1 MNHLKENKIIKSLYN
16 YFSTYFV
23 KTKNTKKNSIHYTI
37 EPLSC
42 IIRLA
47 ILSFREDGTKISISN
62 NRIHLQNPSVLQG
75 TARWASGDTR
85 TDLSYLLYPIK
96 KATEWYSHKNKDID
110 ILFKRAI
117 LGLTKLKESYNK
129 QLNIVCH
136 SIDLYISIIKDSLKN
151 KNRDYIEDDSEDDSE
166 DLNNSDEDEKLLYLK
181 LKELWHK
188 EQIKLIIQ
196 LVSHMEKDNENRSN
210 YISAIDNI
218 LNIIE
223 EKMSDTVQ
231 NLHIY
236 S

>member
-1 MNHLKENKIIKSLYN
+1 M
-16 YFSTYFV
+16 
-23 KTKNTKKNSIHYTI
+23 
-37 EPLSC
+37 
-42 IIRLA
+42 
-47 ILSFREDGTKISISN
+47 
-62 NRIHLQNPSVLQG
+62 
-75 TARWASGDTR
+75 
-85 TDLSYLLYPIK
+85 
-96 KATEWYSHKNKDID
+96 
-110 ILFKRAI
+110 
-117 LGLTKLKESYNK
+117 GLTKLKESYNK

-151 KNRDYIEDDSEDDSE
+151 KNRDYDIEDESSDSDESNNSD
-166 DLNNSDEDEKLLYLK
+166 NSDEDEKLLYLK

-196 LVSHMEKDNENRSN
+196 LVSHMEKDRDNRSN